1 VWVFFRKE
9 IFLNKAIYRSVG
21 GTRSVARRSPR
32 PRSAGALSGS
42 FTGMLAKL
50 GLASTKLH
58 RARKKR

>member
-9 IFLNKAIYRSVG
+9 ISFEQGHLSFGRR
-21 GTRSVARRSPR
+21 TRGVARRSPR

>member
-1 VWVFFRKE
+1 
-9 IFLNKAIYRSVG
+9 LNKAIYRSVG

-42 FTGMLAKL
+42 FSGMLAKL
-50 GLASTKLH
+50 GLASTKLY